1 MDVSTTV
8 SVTRQPV
15 MKSRNGRGR
24 HIDSARPAPVL
35 VDDAD
40 ARYDAALRLVQAIDH
55 DLQKGTR
62 HYYDATGKLL
72 VSLDE
77 VVQAI
82 LNDNLVVDR
91 PPRFLR
97 EHDLVNWPV
106 VGELVA

>member
-8 SVTRQPV
+8 SVTRQSTV
-15 MKSRNGRGR
+15 RSRNGRGR
-24 HIDSARPAPVL
+24 HVESARLPQVT

-40 ARYDAALRLVQAIDH
+40 ARYDAALRLVQAIDR

-62 HYYDATGKLL
+62 HYYDASGKLL

-91 PPRFLR
+91 PPRFLQDQNR
-97 EHDLVNWPV
+97 NHWRA